1 VGRPDAMTIGG
12 GGWRLGRRG
21 GALNSKK
28 QEAREM
34 AAREA

>member
-1 VGRPDAMTIGG
+1 MTIGG

-21 GALNSKK
+21 GVLNGKE

-34 AAREA
+34 GAREA